1 MGTGTGRDE
10 VDASGQPAVP
20 AVSSP
25 QSPPSIRWDDLCA
38 TAARVAARWNKDP
51 NERQDIAQTAVYRL
65 LIGVLH
71 VDASEPTLREAWL
84 CGIVR
89 RVALERLRASRR
101 LLRCRSG
108 PPFPAHPLDPPEE
121 AAKQELVRRLRS
133 AVAVLPLPHA
143 VIAGLRLREWT
154 NRQIA
159 AYLREWRGV
168 GPDEAARLRKE
179 TLEMLRLAMEGI
191 DLRKSFPKKFFGK
204 NPWTTTPLPPPV
216 SP

>member
-1 MGTGTGRDE
+1 
-10 VDASGQPAVP
+10 
-20 AVSSP
+20 
-25 QSPPSIRWDDLCA
+25 
-38 TAARVAARWNKDP
+38 
-51 NERQDIAQTAVYRL
+51 
-65 LIGVLH
+65 
-71 VDASEPTLREAWL
+71 
-84 CGIVR
+84 
-89 RVALERLRASRR
+89 
-101 LLRCRSG
+101 
-108 PPFPAHPLDPPEE
+108 
-121 AAKQELVRRLRS
+121 
-133 AVAVLPLPHA
+133 